1 MTTYLVTACGAV
13 FLSIVVSFVI
23 PQGKLGK
30 SVTVVLRLICIAIL
44 ISPVLQLFGI
54 SVDDTEI
61 SVDYDY
67 ICEVYSENQS
77 RALEELIESKFN
89 VQSECT
95 IVIVYGD
102 NSFSVESV
110 EVCLI
115 TSDKQI
121 AEQIYEYLEKAG
133 YINITVY
140 EQDILVD

>member
-115 TSDKQI
+115 SSDKQI

-140 EQDILVD
+140 EQSSLVD

>member
-61 SVDYDY
+61 SVDFDY

-115 TSDKQI
+115 SSDKQI

-140 EQDILVD
+140 EQSSLVD

>member
-1 MTTYLVTACGAV
+1 MTAYLVTACGAV

-30 SVTVVLRLICIAIL
+30 SITVVLRLICIVIL
-44 ISPVLQLFGI
+44 ISPLLQLFGI
-54 SVDDTEI
+54 SVEDTEV

-77 RALEELIESKFN
+77 KALEELIENNFN

-95 IVIVYGD
+95 VVIVYWD
-102 NSFSVESV
+102 DWFSVQSV
-110 EVCLI
+110 EVCLMS
-115 TSDKQI
+115 SDKQI
-121 AEQIYEYLEKAG
+121 AVQIYEYLQEAG

-140 EQDILVD
+140 EQNSLVD